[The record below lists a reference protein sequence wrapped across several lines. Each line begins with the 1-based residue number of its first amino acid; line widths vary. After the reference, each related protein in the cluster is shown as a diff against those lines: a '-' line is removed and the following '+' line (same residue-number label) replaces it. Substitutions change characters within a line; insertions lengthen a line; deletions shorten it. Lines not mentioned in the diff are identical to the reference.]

1 MLALAT
7 FGIWRA
13 MLACR
18 YRSTGLNFRAD
29 LANENCCACMSGALK
44 IIYVMQSKFYDH
56 RRSQPLLFHDYRN
69 RCSKHFNSNYFND
82 LNRCYVIFYS
92 RITIVIQTISTI
104 TIVVQTIS
112 TITIVG
118 CSNFND
124 HYRCANHFNDRN
136 RWLFKP
142 FQRSLSLFKQL

>member
-29 LANENCCACMSGALK
+29 LANENCCACMSGALE

-92 RITIVIQTISTI
+92 RITIVVQTISTI

-112 TITIVG
+112 TITSVV
-118 CSNFND
+118 SFQ
-124 HYRCANHFNDRN
+124 
-136 RWLFKP
+136 RWQSLFKP
-142 FQRSLSLFKQL
+142 FQRSQSLLEQFQRSLSLSTIA